1 MSRKSRKE
9 SRVAIVE
16 AAAARCRCTIKE
28 IYVRAQKGV
37 RTIIMNL
44 NKIPE
49 CVIRYARRI
58 LRQRIARHAEKKRRQ
73 QYFRG
78 APFMRAC

>member
-1 MSRKSRKE
+1 MAQIDRRKSRI
-9 SRVAIVE
+9 AIVT
-16 AAAARCRCTIKE
+16 AAAARCGCTIKE
-28 IYVRAQKGV
+28 IFARAKQGLRDV
-37 RTIIMNL
+37 AINL

-49 CVIRYARRI
+49 RVVRYARRI
-58 LRQRIARHAEKKRRQ
+58 LKQHFAERAGKKRRQ